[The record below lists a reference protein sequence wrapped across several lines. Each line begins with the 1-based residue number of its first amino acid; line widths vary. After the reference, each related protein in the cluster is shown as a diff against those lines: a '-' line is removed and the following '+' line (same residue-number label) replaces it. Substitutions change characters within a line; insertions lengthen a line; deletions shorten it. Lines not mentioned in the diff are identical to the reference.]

1 MPLKPNMTLHEA
13 KEFLRGDL
21 KESIKNDIYP
31 ILQPE
36 KEEEGY
42 FGVACLVLC
51 YIDFLGALYG
61 GWKAEMFPKNKK
73 FPEGRKKIATSE
85 KALCFIRK
93 VLGSVDPQYQAQ
105 DNADLLYEMYR
116 HGTVHLYAPKVLKRN
131 GRELRWLLYKG
142 HREARKIVDRRALK
156 LRHMQPI
163 ESDAVSDWLPVSINC
178 LYDDLR
184 AAIDEFCAL
193 LDADKNGRLE
203 KWRQTADA
211 LCDPELT
218 SLTWSTEHS
227 ACPPPAGQRP

>member
-1 MPLKPNMTLHEA
+1 MPLKPSMTLKEA
-13 KEFLRGDL
+13 KEFLQGDL
-21 KESIKNDIYP
+21 KQSIENDIRP

-36 KEEEGY
+36 KEEGGY
-42 FGVACLVLC
+42 FGVTVLVLC
-51 YIDFLGALYG
+51 YVEFLGALYDGKKG
-61 GWKAEMFPKNKK
+61 GNTTNKSV
-73 FPEGRKKIATSE
+73 R
-85 KALCFIRK
+85 FIK
-93 VLGSVDPQYQAQ
+93 EVLGSVDSQYRLA
-105 DNADLLYEMYR
+105 DNARLLHDMYR
-116 HGTVHLYAPKVLKRN
+116 HGTVHLYAPKVLKSKRSR
-131 GRELRWLLYKG
+131 RELRWFLYKG

-218 SLTWSTEHS
+218 SLTWSTERS